1 MDGITKILLSSVLG
15 GVITLCVGS
24 SYIPSIGGTVPSDK
38 SPGEFHLEQEKAV
51 YTSPGFKVTMIGVG
65 ITVVSL
71 VALCIRLRIVE
82 KEDLRKY
89 NLGIRPRS
97 ILKVTRIV
105 PSEQINIT
113 VEDEKPYVITS
124 TPQLTSQIPP
134 PLSSSPPIQLFPGRV
149 ANIIPVA
156 LPGPRGPIVR
166 QLVPVVRT
174 FKYPPPYDQLNNR

>member
-113 VEDEKPYVITS
+113 VEDEIKNIKSVTIGDILEVIKEMQKQRPNVT
-124 TPQLTSQIPP
+124 
-134 PLSSSPPIQLFPGRV
+134 
-149 ANIIPVA
+149 IIV
-156 LPGPRGPIVR
+156 
-166 QLVPVVRT
+166 
-174 FKYPPPYDQLNNR
+174 